1 MKQPCQCGLKC
12 PYHHF
17 SRDDDMICT
26 YPYIRPDDD
35 MDFGY
40 PEDGNCGLMDLDTE
54 LYDILRAYDGSEKV
68 RDLVQRENA
77 RLDIEDQKAL
87 EKLFD
92 ELFPDV

>member
-12 PYHHF
+12 PYHHL
-17 SRDDDMICT
+17 SCDGDMICT

-35 MDFGY
+35 MEFGC
-40 PEDGNCGLMDLDTE
+40 PEDGDCGLMDFDSE
-54 LYDILRAYDGSEKV
+54 LYDILRACDGSEKV
-68 RDLVQRENA
+68 RDLIRRENA

-87 EKLFD
+87 EKMFD